1 MIFISDEAEKF
12 GGNYLRQQQQF
23 RWESKTMHDNWA
35 KKISFY
41 NGPASGVQRYL
52 NFTTAPKRHDVKTLE
67 KLLSEISSVEAD
79 ITGRIQSYSKKRKML
94 ADNSPTGIKKGCRGE
109 HNFLSSLIKESE
121 EFLTE
126 VKGIVSELNTV
137 AIQFKR
143 SKVESETA
151 KDLSSRKK
159 RRIKENK
166 RKLRNQN
173 KQRLDK
179 TITEILEIFC
189 GKEKTA
195 ELIAKIQEKGFVP
208 LDPKLSI
215 YDVPADQTV
224 LQSLRPKFHL
234 NALQFLIKRK
244 VFSGNLLEYVTEKI
258 EVWNSKATNDKSS
271 PVPKKKIKPQKQS
284 SIDQF
289 CTKNT

>member
-1 MIFISDEAEKF
+1 M
-12 GGNYLRQQQQF
+12 
-23 RWESKTMHDNWA
+23 
-35 KKISFY
+35 
-41 NGPASGVQRYL
+41 
-52 NFTTAPKRHDVKTLE
+52 
-67 KLLSEISSVEAD
+67 
-79 ITGRIQSYSKKRKML
+79 
-94 ADNSPTGIKKGCRGE
+94 
-109 HNFLSSLIKESE
+109 IKESE

-126 VKGIVSELNTV
+126 VKGIISELNTV

-159 RRIKENK
+159 RRIKKNK

-179 TITEILEIFC
+179 RITEILEIFC
-189 GKEKTA
+189 SKEKTA
-195 ELIAKIQEKGFVP
+195 ELIAKIQEKGFVS

-234 NALQFLIKRK
+234 NALQFLIKKK
-244 VFSGNLLEYVTEKI
+244 VFSGNLFEYVTEKI

-271 PVPKKKIKPQKQS
+271 SVPKKKIKPQKQS
-284 SIDQF
+284 SMDQF